1 MCWYITTSPPLP
13 GSKNDMCMVWSN
25 ITMNC
30 EAATNGVPSTTRAEV
45 VRLAHTIS
53 GMRHS
58 VMPGARIVRI
68 VTMKF
73 TAVRIEEVPA
83 HCTPMLKKIWLSDS
97 YSEES
102 GAYAVQPAPNPDI
115 SRLASMMMPPMGS
128 IQKE

>member
-45 VRLAHTIS
+45 VRLAQTSS

-68 VTMKF
+68 VTMKL
-73 TAVRIEEVPA
+73 TAVRIDEVPA
-83 HCTPMLKKIWLSDS
+83 HWTPMLKN
-97 YSEES
+97 SEANKKERWES
-102 GAYAVQPAPNPDI
+102 GA
-115 SRLASMMMPPMGS
+115 
-128 IQKE
+128 